1 MKTLIKEEYYG
12 ASERH
17 DLPLQ
22 YNNESITIMM
32 QNQLVSRFAKNGTC
46 RHQFCCQRYIT
57 EVPVRYSSRQLKKSR
72 TNRRTDIASSCLP
85 GGLPVPQNEFN

>member
-22 YNNESITIMM
+22 YNNNESITIMM

-46 RHQFCCQRYIT
+46 RHQFCCQKAQ
-57 EVPVRYSSRQLKKSR
+57 V
-72 TNRRTDIASSCLP
+72 
-85 GGLPVPQNEFN
+85 